1 MLHAAPVIPE
11 TSPEHAPEQ
20 APEEPRVARRRDRQH
35 DDEANALV
43 DAARYYLNHDTRGF
57 RDDCSGFIEAVYAR
71 AGTPVHGST
80 AALWEQAR
88 ARGATHRDRLPRP
101 GDLAFFDNTYDRNR
115 NGLVDDPLSH
125 IAVVVSV
132 DANGTVHMVHR
143 GSRGIAALVLN
154 TDHADE
160 RQHDGAIANDYLR
173 SLGYGAAD
181 GPRLTAQL
189 LRGFASAAGGEDGHE
204 GLATDSVVAE
214 HHAPRLPAPPREGP
228 AEVTARDGLK
238 VHRRDLAHA
247 DCDELWRTRNT
258 VFARHGYRFQ
268 TEAAQHLFASR
279 SWYVESPLVDVTTVD
294 DFLTEADQRNLKRV
308 LRYEDRSTCAD

>member
-101 GDLAFFDNTYDRNR
+101 GDLAFFDNTYDRNG
-115 NGLVDDPLSH
+115 NGRRDDPLTH
-125 IAVVVSV
+125 VAIVLEV
-132 DANGTVHMVHR
+132 DDDGTILLAH
-143 GSRGIAALVLN
+143 GGTSRGRTTLHMNLRDPNVQ
-154 TDHADE
+154 TSDRGDVM
-160 RQHDGAIANDYLR
+160 NDYLR
-173 SLGYGAAD
+173 RRDLDAPAST
-181 GPRLTAQL
+181 PRLAGQL
-189 LRGFASAAGGEDGHE
+189 WRGFATWDGRD
-204 GLATDSVVAE
+204 ATTSDATPSKRT
-214 HHAPRLPAPPREGP
+214 PLPAVGGG
-228 AEVTARDGLK
+228 T
-238 VHRRDLAHA
+238 
-247 DCDELWRTRNT
+247 T
-258 VFARHGYRFQ
+258 Q
-268 TEAAQHLFASR
+268 EA
-279 SWYVESPLVDVTTVD
+279 T
-294 DFLTEADQRNLKRV
+294 
-308 LRYEDRSTCAD
+308 